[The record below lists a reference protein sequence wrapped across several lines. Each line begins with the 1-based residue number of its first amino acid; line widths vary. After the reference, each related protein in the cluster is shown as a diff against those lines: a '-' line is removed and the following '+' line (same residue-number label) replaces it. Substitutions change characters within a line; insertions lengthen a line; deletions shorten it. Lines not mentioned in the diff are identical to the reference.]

1 MSAAGVV
8 DKPDVFVLIP
18 ADTPGSAEGTTVWLK
33 RRENVLFA

>member
-18 ADTPGSAEGTTVWLK
+18 ADTPGSAEGTTGLK